1 MQLLWL
7 WWLLLFFLVALLLV
21 RCICVDLPICI
32 AFLTHWCLVEG
43 RASRLICIFSNYG
56 FQAIALL
63 REERRL
69 HDVRVLRLI
78 SWLLIGG

>member
-1 MQLLWL
+1 MLLLWL
-7 WWLLLFFLVALLLV
+7 RWLLLFFLVALLLV
-21 RCICVDLPICI
+21 RCIRVDLPISVT
-32 AFLTHWCLVEG
+32 FLTHWCLVQG
-43 RASRLICIFSNYG
+43 RAGRLICIFSNCR

-63 REERRL
+63 RKERRL